1 MTNFLDWVATARKAA
16 VAAVGV
22 AVTLLTA
29 YNHIPFLPDQP
40 LVSTLLGV
48 LTVVAT
54 WLVPNKPAA

>member
-16 VAAVGV
+16 VSAVGV

-29 YNHIPFLPDQP
+29 YNQIPFLPSQP